1 MGDSVL
7 FTFWQE
13 WTNYFSSSIDEIV
26 LQNLKLNIEICIF
39 QGLTF

>member
-39 QGLTF
+39 QDLTF